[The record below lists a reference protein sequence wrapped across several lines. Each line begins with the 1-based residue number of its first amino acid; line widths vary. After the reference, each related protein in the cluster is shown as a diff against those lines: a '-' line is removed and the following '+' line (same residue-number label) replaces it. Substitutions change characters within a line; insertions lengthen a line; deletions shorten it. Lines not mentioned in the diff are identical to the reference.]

1 LISDLSA
8 GLAAFLRDCISSY
21 EEVETLLL
29 LARSPARSWSVDEIA
44 RSLNVTVDAARA
56 ALARLVDVGD
66 LIETVVTSP
75 PRYRYEPGRDA
86 LRTAVNELDHAFV
99 EQRLAVVQVM
109 NQNALD
115 RVRGSA
121 ARRLAQA
128 FRPNGRRNE

>member
-8 GLAAFLRDCISSY
+8 GLAVFLRECISSY

-29 LARSPARSWSVDEIA
+29 LARSPARSWSADEVA
-44 RSLNVTVDAARA
+44 QSLNLTVESVDA
-56 ALARLVDVGD
+56 ALARLIEVGS
-66 LIETVVTSP
+66 LIEAIVTSP
-75 PRYRYEPGRDA
+75 TQYRYAPGREA
-86 LRTAVNELDHAFV
+86 LREAVSELDHAFA

-128 FRPNGRRNE
+128 FRVNGRRK